1 MSTVRIWNPIRNT
14 VVVER
19 ARVACSH
26 RERAVGLLGQR
37 SLAEGDGLLLQGTR
51 AIHTF
56 GMQFPIDVIHLDAA
70 QRVLATVNALAPNR
84 IGPWHWGVASVLEL
98 AAGTV
103 IRSQTQL
110 GDFVRMDQLDQ

>member
-14 VVVER
+14 IVVER
-19 ARVACSH
+19 ARVARSH
-26 RERAVGLLGQR
+26 RKRALGLLGQR
-37 SLAEGDGLLLQGTR
+37 TLAEGEGLLLLGTR

-56 GMQFPIDVIHLDAA
+56 GMQFPIDVIYLDAA
-70 QRVLATVNALAPNR
+70 QRVLAIVLGLPPNR
-84 IGPWHWGVASVLEL
+84 IGPWRWGVASVLEL

-110 GDFVRMDQLDQ
+110 GDFVRMEHLEE